1 MYICGKR
8 CAHPFVYLIH
18 TLFREMFHSQRWL
31 QDTRFCSPMAETS
44 VRNIFLYDFVTFN
57 FGPHLK
63 FGRILQFLFK
73 VLSINYILNCTLY
86 YPYICLCG
94 SMQEGESGLLARI
107 QCVER
112 DGSDVYVM
120 GDDVSVPTENI
131 TALTR
136 PPLYI
141 HDKNSLSLL
150 AKRSE

>member
-1 MYICGKR
+1 
-8 CAHPFVYLIH
+8 
-18 TLFREMFHSQRWL
+18 
-31 QDTRFCSPMAETS
+31 MADTS
-44 VRNIFLYDFVTFN
+44 VGNIFLYDFITSN

-63 FGRILQFLFK
+63 FGRILQFFFK
-73 VLSINYILNCTLY
+73 VLSIYYFKNCTLC

-141 HDKNSLSLL
+141 RDKNSLSLL
-150 AKRSE
+150 EREVSNIIIA

>member
-1 MYICGKR
+1 
-8 CAHPFVYLIH
+8 
-18 TLFREMFHSQRWL
+18 MFHGQRWL
-31 QDTRFCSPMAETS
+31 QDTRFFSPMADTS
-44 VRNIFLYDFVTFN
+44 VGNLFLYDFFTFN

-63 FGRILQFLFK
+63 FGRIYNF
-73 VLSINYILNCTLY
+73 TLY

-136 PPLYI
+136 PLYI
-141 HDKNSLSLL
+141 RDKNSLSLL
-150 AKRSE
+150 EREVSNIIIV